1 MKERSKMLSETWVS
15 LLWAQYNKLSEPL
28 KESFVNL
35 AQSLMK
41 EAESQNPN
49 TPTKEIFEG
58 EPLNKYL

>member
-1 MKERSKMLSETWVS
+1 MKKPRMPSETWVS
-15 LLWAQYNKLSEPL
+15 LLWEQYNKLSEPL

-35 AQSLMK
+35 AQSLIK

-49 TPTKEIFEG
+49 KITNEIFEG